1 MQGAILAVAIALL
14 EPGSV
19 RIRHGTPQ
27 PGAPGRRAGRG
38 RGDDVTGTGQDER
51 PAGAAVPFYRRRGPG
66 AAWPTTT
73 TSCQASENGGTLPVM
88 EITLVKAAGP
98 GDRDRA
104 YLEVAGVTRRG
115 PVHVVHDLP
124 HLVVESLFGIND
136 GLWGELAAGS
146 HPAAGHAAT
155 ARDPRR
161 QKHGRIVSGAAA
173 GVPAGQWLSPGHQLA
188 KTITNCVA
196 SRWGDGPDTP
206 GGVRDRAARENSKS
220 LQELLARVND
230 ETIAMAIRGVRDLA
244 QRWIV
249 MPPGAKL
256 RLSWP
261 LERVF
266 FAGAPA
272 GNPSAWQ

>member
-1 MQGAILAVAIALL
+1 
-14 EPGSV
+14 
-19 RIRHGTPQ
+19 
-27 PGAPGRRAGRG
+27 
-38 RGDDVTGTGQDER
+38 
-51 PAGAAVPFYRRRGPG
+51 
-66 AAWPTTT
+66 
-73 TSCQASENGGTLPVM
+73 M
-88 EITLVKAAGP
+88 EITLVKAARP

-104 YLEVAGVTRRG
+104 YLEVAGIIRRG

-124 HLVVESLFGIND
+124 HLVVESLFDIND

-146 HPAAGHAAT
+146 HPAASHAAT
-155 ARDPRR
+155 ARDPKR

-173 GVPAGQWLSPGHQLA
+173 GAPAGQWLTPGHQLA

-196 SRWGDGPDTP
+196 NRWDDGPDTP

-220 LQELLARVND
+220 LQDLLARVND

-249 MPPGAKL
+249 VPPGGTL

-261 LERVF
+261 LERGF
-266 FAGAPA
+266 LAGTPE
-272 GNPSAWQ
+272 GSPSAGQ